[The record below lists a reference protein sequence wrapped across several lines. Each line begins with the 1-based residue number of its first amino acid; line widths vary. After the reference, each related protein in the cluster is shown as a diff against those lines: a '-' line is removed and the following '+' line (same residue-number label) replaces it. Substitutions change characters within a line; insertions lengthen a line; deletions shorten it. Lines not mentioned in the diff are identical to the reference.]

1 MTLLE
6 KVRAIS
12 SGSPPCG
19 LDVALR
25 IDSPRDSAVGS
36 QMETDGSE
44 LKNSLMSPTSVVTSG
59 ILHARASLA
68 VVGDLSVEDVIRTT
82 SAAL

>member
-6 KVRAIS
+6 KVRSIS
-12 SGSPPCG
+12 CGSATCG
-19 LDVALR
+19 VDVALR
-25 IDSPRDSAVGS
+25 SDSPRDSAVGS
-36 QMETDGSE
+36 QMDTDGSE
-44 LKNSLMSPTSVVTSG
+44 MKNSLISPTSVVTSG

-68 VVGDLSVEDVIRTT
+68 VVGDPSVEDVIRTT